1 MANRWGIPKDVEEL
15 VKKRDIKCVYCGVLF
30 SNSVTNNKT
39 RPTWEHIIN
48 DIRIN
53 GPENIALCCGS
64 CNASKGTKPLVNW
77 INSKYCIAKGITR
90 ENVSWV
96 VKQHLKGQESQPITR
111 GFLGGGGGFL
121 DTNQ

>member
-15 VKKRDIKCVYCGVLF
+15 VKQRDLSCVYCGVSF
-30 SNSVTNNKT
+30 TNSVVTNKT

-64 CNASKGTKPLVNW
+64 CNASKGTKLLADWLNT
-77 INSKYCIAKGITR
+77 KYCLTKGITIN
-90 ENVSWV
+90 NVAPV
-96 VKQHLKGQESQPITR
+96 VKKQLKG
-111 GFLGGGGGFL
+111 
-121 DTNQ
+121 